1 MIFMRK
7 IIFLILI
14 SIYSFN
20 TFAAGPS
27 PTDSKGTTTAST
39 GVKAATK
46 FDIGLKWVSKA
57 KKFEKK
63 NKQDKAQNAYKKAI
77 SSLLQANKQN
87 PGNPD
92 ILNLLGFSH
101 RKIGDY
107 NNAEIYYSMG
117 LEVDPKHIGINEY
130 MGELF
135 VVTNRIDEAK
145 KRLAVLENCN
155 CEEYNQLKQVING
168 TKKSKY

>member
-1 MIFMRK
+1 MKK
-7 IIFLILI
+7 IIIIVFITL
-14 SIYSFN
+14 YSLLV
-20 TFAAGPS
+20 FAAGS
-27 PTDSKGTTTAST
+27 GGGETKSTAST

-46 FDIGLKWVSKA
+46 FDIGKKWVSKA

-63 NKQDKAQNAYKKAI
+63 NKQTKANNAYKKAI
-77 SSLLQANKQN
+77 KNLLEANNQD

-92 ILNLLGFSH
+92 TLNLLGFSH

-107 NNAEIYYSMG
+107 DNAEIYYAMG
-117 LEVDPKHIGINEY
+117 LEIDPKHIGINEY

-145 KRLAVLENCN
+145 KRLAVLKDCN
-155 CEEYNQLKQVING
+155 CKEYNELKQVIDG
-168 TKKSKY
+168 TKQSKY

>member
-1 MIFMRK
+1 
-7 IIFLILI
+7 
-14 SIYSFN
+14 
-20 TFAAGPS
+20 
-27 PTDSKGTTTAST
+27 
-39 GVKAATK
+39 
-46 FDIGLKWVSKA
+46 
-57 KKFEKK
+57 
-63 NKQDKAQNAYKKAI
+63 
-77 SSLLQANKQN
+77 
-87 PGNPD
+87 
-92 ILNLLGFSH
+92 
-101 RKIGDY
+101 
-107 NNAEIYYSMG
+107 MG